1 MSFLRLLY
9 VRGHAEVRCERCSV
23 VPPLCPGTWPGNT
36 AGTVTFPCQVPG
48 GMEQIRKTGIF
59 FSVNERLRGGV
70 GVIHLFKIGKQTLS
84 SCNYIEFLFRVV
96 HGATGPPD
104 IAMMG

>member
-1 MSFLRLLY
+1 ML
-9 VRGHAEVRCERCSV
+9 GCATV
-23 VPPLCPGTWPGNT
+23 VSRYMAWKHCGNRHFPVSGSRWDGTDSKNWD
-36 AGTVTFPCQVPG
+36 
-48 GMEQIRKTGIF
+48 F